1 MEPATL
7 LSTDKFAL
15 CTLDKKYTFR
25 VEEAS
30 QWVDQINGELHK
42 RMKEKKWG
50 FVHTALSLVF

>member
-1 MEPATL
+1 MQLEPGNVEPAIL
-7 LSTDKFAL
+7 LGTDKFSI

-42 RMKEKKWG
+42 RMKEKK
-50 FVHTALSLVF
+50 